1 MRAVRQFIRG
11 RKKLFMS
18 KSRSFSIQPK
28 PLGMILREADLVSIP
43 QLQLALQSQVDYPHL
58 RLGEILAL
66 RGWLKPETADFL
78 AQDWL
83 QLVQQKTRKPLGY
96 YLQKSALLEEKQ
108 IKVILEEQ
116 KATGIRFGTVA
127 VLQGLLK
134 STTLDFFLM
143 YLFPKEVGV
152 SPFVGKYQIN
162 CQQYQQSSQ
171 RIGALKNFEQNTTY
185 QLSSDLFPIEEIEE
199 HEIIWID

>member
-1 MRAVRQFIRG
+1 
-11 RKKLFMS
+11 MS
-18 KSRSFSIQPK
+18 KSRSFAIQPK
-28 PLGMILREADLVSIP
+28 PLGMVLREADLVSIP
-43 QLQLALQSQVDYPHL
+43 QLQLALQSQTDYPHL

-96 YLQKSALLEEKQ
+96 YLQKSALLDEKH
-108 IKVILEEQ
+108 IKAILEEQ

-152 SPFVGKYQIN
+152 SSFVGKYQIN
-162 CQQYQQSSQ
+162 ARQYQQSPQ
-171 RIGALKNFEQNTTY
+171 RIGVLKNFKQNTERHFRLNQP
-185 QLSSDLFPIEEIEE
+185 QLEELAET
-199 HEIIWID
+199 EII